1 VIVIRIDYYQD
12 SQTALFDAC
21 DLSEEEKN
29 IGETFEVTID
39 DIFICE
45 QVEAGKNCTV
55 KCSSV
60 SLDTLQYRLSLFV

>member
-45 QVEAGKNCTV
+45 QVEAWKKTV
-55 KCSSV
+55 
-60 SLDTLQYRLSLFV
+60 LSNVQV